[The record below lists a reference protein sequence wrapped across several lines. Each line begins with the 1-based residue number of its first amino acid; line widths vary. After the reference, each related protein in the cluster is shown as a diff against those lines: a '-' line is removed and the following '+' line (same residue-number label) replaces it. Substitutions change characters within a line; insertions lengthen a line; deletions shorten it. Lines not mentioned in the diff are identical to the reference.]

1 MSFIQRFLGLGGDAP
16 SAPEDPRA
24 MRAIRARLDALPE
37 DEARYLAAFAYV
49 LARTAHA
56 DQDVSAD
63 EVVAMQRIVQ
73 EQTDLGREQV
83 ALVVD
88 LATSQAQ
95 TLGGTQDF
103 VVTKVLKTLTTPDQ
117 RLQILDCLLAVAA
130 ADDLIVGEEEREM
143 RLVAKEL
150 GIQDKNF
157 LSALSRYRDQ
167 RSVMKDWPGA

>member
-24 MRAIRARLDALPE
+24 VQAIRARLDALPE

-56 DQDVSAD
+56 DQEVSAD
-63 EVVAMQRIVQ
+63 EVVAMPRIVQ

-88 LATSQAQ
+88 LAEEPERPLA
-95 TLGGTQDF
+95 
-103 VVTKVLKTLTTPDQ
+103 
-117 RLQILDCLLAVAA
+117 LAV
-130 ADDLIVGEEEREM
+130 DEPDEEDGE
-143 RLVAKEL
+143 
-150 GIQDKNF
+150 
-157 LSALSRYRDQ
+157 
-167 RSVMKDWPGA
+167 